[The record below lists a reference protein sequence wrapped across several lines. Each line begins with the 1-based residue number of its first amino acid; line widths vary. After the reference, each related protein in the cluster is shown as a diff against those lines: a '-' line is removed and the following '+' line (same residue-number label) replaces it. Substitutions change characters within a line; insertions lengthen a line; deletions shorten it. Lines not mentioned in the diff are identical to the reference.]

1 MNETSIIEKL
11 GTFELDKFKFN
22 NFIEKSIRKLGMP
35 LSQHLRKI
43 PNFDN
48 CNAIE
53 KVILI
58 IQFDFS
64 KLSGMRNETV
74 QKLFQFRNNFIEEL
88 SNSNFQKFDKEKEES
103 YEIKFNKLKRKYQYL
118 EIIKNKGSLMSHI
131 EVFDELNKIMFP

>member
-11 GTFELDKFKFN
+11 GTFELDEFKFN
-22 NFIEKSIRKLGMP
+22 HFIEKSIRKLGMP

-64 KLSGMRNETV
+64 KLSGMSGNTT
-74 QKLFQFRNNFIEEL
+74 QKYPSAPFHI
-88 SNSNFQKFDKEKEES
+88 DP
-103 YEIKFNKLKRKYQYL
+103 LKKVTS
-118 EIIKNKGSLMSHI
+118 KSDNCGH
-131 EVFDELNKIMFP
+131 